1 MSTTAKTELTPL
13 LDMILP
19 SFDPADAS
27 GNALPAGDQLAIRN
41 LAVRLHL
48 SIDTRQY
55 TAAGVLFTDD
65 AELDFQWG
73 HVRGRE
79 AITALYAQHRPDETT
94 ARHCSVNELIV
105 STGPDMARMTSYLMV
120 TQIADLKTGKPVA
133 PHLIG
138 HGVEMMDCRKMG
150 GSWRIVRMVQDQT
163 AIEPSLAPDEAVT
176 YTALTA
182 ADRARRDGRTA

>member
-1 MSTTAKTELTPL
+1 MDAPTTPSLTPL
-13 LDMILP
+13 LDMVLP
-19 SFDPADAS
+19 AFDPADAS
-27 GNALPAGDQLAIRN
+27 GDALPPADQLAIRN

-55 TAAGVLFTDD
+55 AAAGVLFADD

-73 HVRGRE
+73 HVQGRD
-79 AITALYAQHRPDETT
+79 AITALYAKHQPDETT

-105 STGPDMARMTSYLMV
+105 RTGPDAARMTSYLMV
-120 TQIADLKTGKPVA
+120 TQVADPKTGKPMA

-138 HGVEMMDCRKMG
+138 HGVEVMDCRKQDG
-150 GSWRIVRMVQDQT
+150 AWRITRMVQDQT
-163 AIEPSLAPDEAVT
+163 AIDPALAPADAVA

-182 ADRARRDGRTA
+182 ADRARHDGRAA